1 MLDIIQQMASDSMSK
16 IFGLLLQPKVRRTA
30 KSNFPAHC
38 IPNKCHESGWIGITL
53 NAEVMSIFVSQA
65 PHSAILINLTACSMS
80 WYPRENSSRGIR
92 LLILGTVE
100 LWGEDKSMISRFFAL
115 KFPCGYAN
123 GADAKVFEGGFVER
137 SDHESEYDP
146 NTSFPTYL

>member
-80 WYPRENSSRGIR
+80 WYLRENSSRGIR

-100 LWGEDKSMISRFFAL
+100 LWGEDKSMISRFFA
-115 KFPCGYAN
+115 
-123 GADAKVFEGGFVER
+123 
-137 SDHESEYDP
+137 
-146 NTSFPTYL
+146 